1 MHACTRPSHIGFS
14 FASRTIALQDF
25 SPDAT
30 SLNSTLPFSYG
41 NGAQLVNVTYAGDML
56 VATKVTGD
64 EYIPRGETSFR
75 ADLAPPR
82 AAGSGEGKGDGPSP
96 PPPHPA
102 AGRASRSGGVS
113 GAGWG
118 STKLQLYAGEG
129 QVAQEGCVD
138 KKPVDGQLVMF
149 DDHFSFTWVPMKH
162 TVFFSR
168 PSPSQTLHLLRD
180 VISKEDELENKRLHL
195 EQCYSLDD
203 TATSDIVQAATH
215 DINEEPFRRILR
227 SDDPIFVAEC
237 EGGKKKSDATTSKL
251 AFLKLNKLK
260 GLKGYLDDI
269 FLG

>member
-1 MHACTRPSHIGFS
+1 MMHACTRPSHIDFS

-41 NGAQLVNVTYAGDML
+41 NGAQLVNVTYAGDTL

-82 AAGSGEGKGDGPSP
+82 AAGSGEGKGDGPIP

-102 AGRASRSGGVS
+102 ARRASRSGGVS
-113 GAGWG
+113 EAGWG

-149 DDHFSFTWVPMKH
+149 DDHFSFTWIPMKH

-168 PSPSQTLHLLRD
+168 PSSAVTLEMLRD
-180 VISKEDELENKRLHL
+180 TLSREDEISNMRSHVSR
-195 EQCYSLDD
+195 CFGLDG
-203 TATSDIVQAATH
+203 ATELDLDSPPSALG
-215 DINEEPFRRILR
+215 EPFRRISRESDRPFTIVEEEGEVQPAPRLSFLR
-227 SDDPIFVAEC
+227 LD
-237 EGGKKKSDATTSKL
+237 KL
-251 AFLKLNKLK
+251 RGFIDGVL
-260 GLKGYLDDI
+260 
-269 FLG
+269 